1 MPRKTVEKNI
11 SYDSLRQVY
20 YVCLDA
26 GLDLSGKRCRC
37 YRTAP
42 SLRQARKLL
51 RAFCDQK
58 ERGHPIRPTSQT
70 LEQWLDYWL
79 EEIIIPTRAATTA
92 YGYRKIIDNHI
103 VPAMGR
109 IPVQRLSAQDIQ
121 KYYSMLLREKGLS
134 PNTIRRHHDLLAAAL
149 HAAVRQDVLFSCPVD
164 RVDPPRKDPVEAH
177 FYDADELRRLFD
189 LTKGTPLEITV
200 RLAGTLGLRR
210 EEICGLK
217 WKQVD
222 FGQRLIHIRQ
232 ARTSAG
238 ADIIEKEPKN
248 HSSARTLY
256 MGTDIYLL
264 LMREK
269 WKQETRARDLGP
281 KWPDT
286 DLVVVDS
293 RGVPPSP
300 NSLSLAFSRFIKCNG
315 LPPLT
320 LHGLRH
326 SFATV
331 ASQQGASL
339 FDIGKALGHSTPST
353 TGKIY
358 THLTDRTHTS
368 TLSRV
373 AKAIR

>member
-1 MPRKTVEKNI
+1 MARKTVERNI
-11 SYDSLRQVY
+11 SYDSLRNVY

-26 GLDLSGKRCRC
+26 GRDPSGKRCRC

-42 SLRQARKLL
+42 TLREARKLL

-58 ERGHPIRPTSQT
+58 NRGHVIRPTSQT
-70 LEQWLDYWL
+70 LGQWLDYWL
-79 EEIIIPTRAATTA
+79 NEIIIPTRAVTTV

-103 VPAMGR
+103 SPAMGH
-109 IPVQRLSAQDIQ
+109 IPIQRLTAQDIQ
-121 KYYSMLLREKGLS
+121 RYYSMLLREKVLS

-149 HAAVRQDVLFSCPVD
+149 HAAVRQDILLYCPVD
-164 RVDPPRKDPVEAH
+164 RVDPPRAKPVEAR
-177 FYDADELRRLFD
+177 FYGVEDLRRLFE
-189 LTKGTPLEITV
+189 LVQGTSLEITV

-217 WKQVD
+217 WKQID
-222 FGQRLIHIRQ
+222 FDQRLIHIRQ

-248 HSSARTLY
+248 GSSTRTLY
-256 MGTDIYLL
+256 MSTDIYLL

-269 WKQETRARDLGP
+269 WKQDTRARDLGHE
-281 KWPDT
+281 WPNT

-293 RGVPPSP
+293 CGIPPTP
-300 NSLSLAFSRFIKCNG
+300 NSLSLAFSRFVKCNG

-331 ASQQGASL
+331 ASQQGVPL
-339 FDIGKALGHSTPST
+339 FDIGKALGHSTPAT

-368 TLSRV
+368 TLNRV
-373 AKAIR
+373 AAAIR